1 MEQGSGS
8 YVPPQILSDM
18 DDDVIHA
25 RMLEAL
31 PDDIDKTEGGFAHDF
46 TRPAA
51 LEKAE
56 MMVSI
61 NDAIQVF
68 FPAWSYG
75 GYLDMIAGEVGLTR
89 RSAQAAETTLTIKGT
104 TGTIVPAGFLF
115 ATPKSNDV
123 ASIEFAVVESV
134 TLDADGEAS
143 ALVRCTE
150 TGMIGNVPAN
160 SITLMS
166 SPMNGISSATNP
178 SAASGGTE
186 AESDDSL
193 RARIEERDKSSDGS
207 FIGNDAD
214 YRRWAQE
221 VDGVGSVVVIP
232 ESEGKGSGTV
242 KLIVMDSNG
251 APANSTVRQAVYDH
265 IISPDDRQQRLAP
278 IGAILI
284 VSTAEPISVA
294 ISADVMIEDD
304 TTIEEVTAAY
314 KAALLAYF
322 EEAKAESCIRWTRI
336 GSVLSE
342 TPGVI
347 DYSNLLLN
355 GAEDN
360 IAITVDDYPTIT
372 TLELGEET

>member
-251 APANSTVRQAVYDH
+251 APANSTIRQAVYDH

-314 KAALLAYF
+314 KAALVA
-322 EEAKAESCIRWTRI
+322 
-336 GSVLSE
+336 
-342 TPGVI
+342 
-347 DYSNLLLN
+347 
-355 GAEDN
+355 
-360 IAITVDDYPTIT
+360 
-372 TLELGEET
+372 

>member
-104 TGTIVPAGFLF
+104 AGTIVPAGFLF

-166 SPMNGISSATNP
+166 SPMSA
-178 SAASGGTE
+178 
-186 AESDDSL
+186 
-193 RARIEERDKSSDGS
+193 ER
-207 FIGNDAD
+207 
-214 YRRWAQE
+214 RHTCE
-221 VDGVGSVVVIP
+221 P
-232 ESEGKGSGTV
+232 
-242 KLIVMDSNG
+242 L
-251 APANSTVRQAVYDH
+251 H
-265 IISPDDRQQRLAP
+265 SP
-278 IGAILI
+278 
-284 VSTAEPISVA
+284 
-294 ISADVMIEDD
+294 
-304 TTIEEVTAAY
+304 
-314 KAALLAYF
+314 
-322 EEAKAESCIRWTRI
+322 
-336 GSVLSE
+336 
-342 TPGVI
+342 
-347 DYSNLLLN
+347 
-355 GAEDN
+355 
-360 IAITVDDYPTIT
+360 
-372 TLELGEET
+372 

>member
-1 MEQGSGS
+1 
-8 YVPPQILSDM
+8 
-18 DDDVIHA
+18 
-25 RMLEAL
+25 
-31 PDDIDKTEGGFAHDF
+31 
-46 TRPAA
+46 
-51 LEKAE
+51 
-56 MMVSI
+56 
-61 NDAIQVF
+61 
-68 FPAWSYG
+68 
-75 GYLDMIAGEVGLTR
+75 
-89 RSAQAAETTLTIKGT
+89 
-104 TGTIVPAGFLF
+104 
-115 ATPKSNDV
+115 
-123 ASIEFAVVESV
+123 
-134 TLDADGEAS
+134 
-143 ALVRCTE
+143 
-150 TGMIGNVPAN
+150 
-160 SITLMS
+160 
-166 SPMNGISSATNP
+166 
-178 SAASGGTE
+178 
-186 AESDDSL
+186 
-193 RARIEERDKSSDGS
+193 
-207 FIGNDAD
+207 
-214 YRRWAQE
+214 
-221 VDGVGSVVVIP
+221 
-232 ESEGKGSGTV
+232 
-242 KLIVMDSNG
+242 MDSNG
-251 APANSTVRQAVYDH
+251 APANSTIRQAVYDH